1 MKRLEYIRVAVL
13 LAAVALLGNLAV
25 AQEVKSSGLSRDT
38 ITIGDQ
44 VVWRALFTVPER
56 AKVGIAPYA
65 SILNSTTAGDTTG
78 GVAPYNL
85 GEKIDLLRDFTLD
98 TLSVKE
104 GMREIEANIL
114 LTSYDSGSYKLPQ
127 PLVVVQHAPELGGSD
142 EVVTRMDTLR
152 FDMPSLNVLS
162 VPVDT
167 ANFQIR
173 EIKGQMRYPL
183 TFGEVFPWV
192 LLGLFVIVV
201 IYLITRYIIYR
212 RQNKDFFGRSLHKD
226 PPHIVALR
234 RLEKLRGE
242 KLWQNGKEKQFYTG
256 VTETLRTYIEA
267 RYSVSAMEK
276 TSSEIM
282 EELKDK
288 EIEEKIYGRLEDLF
302 KLSDLVKFAKYSPGI
317 EENEEVIP
325 TAVSFVNSTFM
336 QTLEAEKEE
345 K

>member
-1 MKRLEYIRVAVL
+1 MKRIEYF
-13 LAAVALLGNLAV
+13 VALLLFFALSTIAG
-25 AQEVKSSGLSRDT
+25 AQEVKSSSLSKDS
-38 ITIGDQ
+38 IIIGEQ
-44 VVWRALFTVPER
+44 VIWKTVFTAPER
-56 AKVGIAPYA
+56 SKVGVAPYA
-65 SILNSTTAGDTTG
+65 ALLNASVAGDTTG
-78 GVAPYNL
+78 GAAPYSL
-85 GEKIDLLRDFTLD
+85 GERLDILRDFTLD

-104 GMREIEANIL
+104 GRTEIAADII
-114 LTSYDSGSYKLPQ
+114 LTSYDSGSYKLPL
-127 PLVVVQHAPELGGSD
+127 PLVVIQNAPELDSRE

-152 FDMPSLNVLS
+152 FETPVLEVRS
-162 VPVDT
+162 VEVDT
-167 ANFQIR
+167 AGFEIR
-173 EIKGQMRYPL
+173 DIKGQMRYPI

-192 LLGLFVIVV
+192 LLGLLLLVALYLVI
-201 IYLITRYIIYR
+201 RYIKYR
-212 RQNKDFFGRSLHKD
+212 RENKDFFGRSLHKD

-234 RLEKLRGE
+234 RLEKIRGE

-267 RYSVSAMEK
+267 RYNVPAMEK

-288 EIEEKIYGRLEDLF
+288 EIEEKVYGRLQELF
-302 KLSDLVKFAKYSPGI
+302 QLSDLVKFAKHSPTI

-325 TAVSFVNSTFM
+325 GAVTFVNSTFM

>member
-1 MKRLEYIRVAVL
+1 
-13 LAAVALLGNLAV
+13 
-25 AQEVKSSGLSRDT
+25 
-38 ITIGDQ
+38 
-44 VVWRALFTVPER
+44 
-56 AKVGIAPYA
+56 
-65 SILNSTTAGDTTG
+65 
-78 GVAPYNL
+78 
-85 GEKIDLLRDFTLD
+85 
-98 TLSVKE
+98 
-104 GMREIEANIL
+104 
-114 LTSYDSGSYKLPQ
+114 
-127 PLVVVQHAPELGGSD
+127 
-142 EVVTRMDTLR
+142 MDTLR

>member
-1 MKRLEYIRVAVL
+1 
-13 LAAVALLGNLAV
+13 
-25 AQEVKSSGLSRDT
+25 
-38 ITIGDQ
+38 
-44 VVWRALFTVPER
+44 
-56 AKVGIAPYA
+56 
-65 SILNSTTAGDTTG
+65 
-78 GVAPYNL
+78 
-85 GEKIDLLRDFTLD
+85 
-98 TLSVKE
+98 
-104 GMREIEANIL
+104 
-114 LTSYDSGSYKLPQ
+114 
-127 PLVVVQHAPELGGSD
+127 
-142 EVVTRMDTLR
+142 MDTLR

-192 LLGLFVIVV
+192 LLGLFVLVV
-201 IYLITRYIIYR
+201 IYLVIRYIIYR
-212 RQNKDFFGRSLHKD
+212 RQNKDFF
-226 PPHIVALR
+226 
-234 RLEKLRGE
+234 EKLRGE

-288 EIEEKIYGRLEDLF
+288 EREEKIYGRLEDLF